1 MSNRQPSSQSLLSS
15 LPSVDE
21 ILKGRD
27 GGQWLSLFP
36 RTIVLQAIREIL
48 SGRRSEIIAGG
59 APDTTTESLSV
70 DMRRAIERLLAF
82 SLRPVI
88 NATGIVIHTNL
99 GRSPLS
105 RKVLENVAAVG
116 SGYSNV
122 EYDLSAGKRGKRHIH
137 VSRLLQ
143 QITGAEDALIV
154 NNNAAAVL
162 ICLSAMAQGKEVV
175 VSRGELVEIG
185 GSFRIPDVMTASGA
199 VLHEI
204 GTTNKTHLQDYV
216 GAINDSTALLLKVH
230 QSNYRMIGFTADVD
244 IRDLVSLGQRH
255 GLPVMFDLGSGCLV
269 DLKPYGIQH
278 EPSVQDM
285 VKAGVD
291 LVTFSGDKLLGGP
304 QGGIIVGRKQ
314 YIEQIRKNPLARAV
328 RIDKLTLAAFESIF
342 MEYLDPDGAKQNI
355 PALSMLLQSPRE
367 IRARARRLASAVKRL
382 CPGVTAD
389 VVEDVSLAGGGSLP
403 GVEFPTFAVAVKPSS
418 LSVNELEARLRTGSP
433 PVIARIRENALLLD
447 SRSLGD
453 REITAVAEAVAAA
466 VAG

>member
-1 MSNRQPSSQSLLSS
+1 MR
-15 LPSVDE
+15 
-21 ILKGRD
+21 G
-27 GGQWLSLFP
+27 
-36 RTIVLQAIREIL
+36 AI
-48 SGRRSEIIAGG
+48 
-59 APDTTTESLSV
+59 D
-70 DMRRAIERLLAF
+70 RLLTY

-105 RKVLENVAAVG
+105 TRVLQNVAAVG

-162 ICLSAMAQGKEVV
+162 ICLSTMAREKEVI

-199 VLHEI
+199 LLHEV
-204 GTTNKTHLQDYV
+204 GTTNKTHLHDYV
-216 GAINDSTALLLKVH
+216 RAVNESTALFLKVH

-244 IRDLVSLGQRH
+244 MRDLVSLGQRH
-255 GLPVMFDLGSGCLV
+255 GLPVVFDLGSGCLV
-269 DLKPYGIQH
+269 DLKPYGIQ
-278 EPSVQDM
+278 EPSVQEV

-291 LVTFSGDKLLGGP
+291 VVTFSGDKLLGGP
-304 QGGIIVGRKQ
+304 QGGIIVGKKQ
-314 YIEQIRKNPLARAV
+314 YLEQIRKNPLARAV
-328 RIDKLTLAAFESIF
+328 RIDKLTLAAFEAIF
-342 MEYLDPDGAKQNI
+342 MEYLDLEAAKQNI
-355 PALSMLLQSPRE
+355 PALAMLLQSARK
-367 IRARARRLASAVKRL
+367 IRTRAGRLASAVKRR

-389 VVEDVSLAGGGSLP
+389 IIEDVSLAGGGSLP

-418 LSVNELEARLRTGSP
+418 LSVNELEERLRTGSP
-433 PVIARIRENALLLD
+433 AVIARIRENALLLD
-447 SRSLGD
+447 ARSLGD
-453 REITAVAEAVAAA
+453 RDVEAVARAVAAA

>member
-1 MSNRQPSSQSLLSS
+1 MSGSPPSSQSLLAS

-21 ILKGRD
+21 ILKGGD
-27 GGQWLSLFP
+27 GEQWLSLFP
-36 RTIVLQAIREIL
+36 RTIVLQAIREVL

-59 APDTTTESLSV
+59 TPDTTREGLSV
-70 DMRRAIERLLAF
+70 DMRGAIDRLLTY

-105 RKVLENVAAVG
+105 TRVLQNVAAVG

-162 ICLSAMAQGKEVV
+162 ICLSTMAREKEVI

-199 VLHEI
+199 LLHEV
-204 GTTNKTHLQDYV
+204 GTTNKTHLHDYV
-216 GAINDSTALLLKVH
+216 RAVNESTALFLKVH

-244 IRDLVSLGQRH
+244 MRDLVSLGQRH
-255 GLPVMFDLGSGCLV
+255 GLPVVFDLGSGCLV
-269 DLKPYGIQH
+269 DLKPYGIQ
-278 EPSVQDM
+278 EPSVQEV

-291 LVTFSGDKLLGGP
+291 VVTFSGDKLLGGP
-304 QGGIIVGRKQ
+304 QGGIIVGKKQ
-314 YIEQIRKNPLARAV
+314 YLEQIRKNPLARAV
-328 RIDKLTLAAFESIF
+328 RIDKLTLAAFEAIF
-342 MEYLDPDGAKQNI
+342 MEYLDLEAAKQNI
-355 PALSMLLQSPRE
+355 PALAMLLQSARK
-367 IRARARRLASAVKRL
+367 IRTRAGRLASAVKRR

-389 VVEDVSLAGGGSLP
+389 IIEDVSLAGGGSLP

-418 LSVNELEARLRTGSP
+418 LSVNELEERLRTGSP
-433 PVIARIRENALLLD
+433 AVIARIRENALLLD
-447 SRSLGD
+447 ARSLGD
-453 REITAVAEAVAAA
+453 RDVEAVARAVAAA